1 MGIQSSVQSYKV
13 NIIMMHLLLLLPLIV
28 TAHPDQ
34 HGGHHHGDGHDDQC
48 VDISRYSEV
57 QYNISV
63 APICTYRSSRKCVSQ
78 KGTSCVAIPKQQCQI
93 VGYSKCSSSVTVHQ
107 FNDDAVDSL
116 SFQAKKCVR
125 DGFQILNENHKVPVC
140 RNVTREQCD
149 SKWVLNAVGEKVWAG
164 NENCKLK
171 TWEEC
176 TLVEKENPTQV
187 PVWKCFDDQVIKYN
201 VPVIRQVSVEAYKTT
216 CEAAAYAQCE
226 TTHETKCVDLDYEEC
241 SDTVEP
247 ACFGCP
253 TPATAGCGMEFR
265 TPYQKYD
272 HRLKCIV

>member
-63 APICTYRSSRKCVSQ
+63 APICTYRANRVCNTQVGTACVS
-78 KGTSCVAIPKQQCQI
+78 IPHQDCQVI
-93 VGYSKCSSSVTVHQ
+93 GYSKCSSDVFTQ
-107 FNDDAVDSL
+107 TFNDDSVDTL
-116 SFQAKKCVR
+116 SCTTKQCQQ
-125 DGFQILNENHKVPVC
+125 DGFQTLNENHKVPVC
-140 RNVTREQCD
+140 KNVTREQCD
-149 SKWVLNAVGEKVWAG
+149 SKWVLNAAGEKVWAG

-176 TLVEKENPTQV
+176 TLVEKVHPSQI
-187 PVWKCFDDQVIKYN
+187 PVWKCHDGAILNYN
-201 VPVIRQVSVEAYKTT
+201 VPVIRQVSVEAYTTT
-216 CEAAAYAQCE
+216 CEAAAYAECE
-226 TTHETKCVDLDYEEC
+226 TVLDTKCVDLDYEEC
-241 SDTVEP
+241 TDVVEP
-247 ACFGCP
+247 VCFGCP
-253 TPATAGCGMEFR
+253 TPSAPGCGMEFR